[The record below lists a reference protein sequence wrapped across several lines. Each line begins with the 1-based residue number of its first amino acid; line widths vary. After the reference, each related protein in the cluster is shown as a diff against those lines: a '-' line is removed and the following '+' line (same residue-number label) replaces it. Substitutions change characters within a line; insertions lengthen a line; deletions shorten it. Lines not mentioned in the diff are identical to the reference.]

1 MEFQAYTILNHP
13 EWACIQAKA
22 PDSQQRTPVHLCC
35 VIDTSG
41 SMDSDSKLANVKN
54 SLQFL
59 LDFLGPED
67 KISII
72 TFSDHAT
79 TILKQISVSASEKEN
94 IRARISIITS
104 ESNTNLS
111 AGIIA
116 VRDCL
121 LKDSDTM
128 KQGILLLTDG
138 ITNVGMTHTPHL
150 VELVSKT
157 LEPFPGT
164 SISCIGY
171 GMDHNVLL
179 LQQITAVGGGSYYV
193 VNNLEDVATV
203 FGDILGGLVSCT
215 FQHIR
220 VRFPPKTEVKT
231 RYAIQKVEE
240 HMDVIIG
247 DLPAGMEAVFLAKID
262 PSASVTLKG
271 FAMSNHYDF
280 ELVTRVQITQDL
292 ALQTNGE
299 AHYLRFEVLALIDQ
313 SRHYM
318 NPYSR
323 EEDVV
328 VMISK
333 LAAHIQMIEEYK
345 RNNYHSLWDMLIH
358 ELNQCKR
365 YLENRRHISP
375 DTPNIMSQHSSTLG
389 RMRGISASASDDH
402 DLPQPVSSAAFSN
415 RMQRHISAEL
425 QSSLVPPEE
434 EPGAGDADPGAPRGA
449 RFFPASPLLQGQPLQ
464 KKIS

>member
-1 MEFQAYTILNHP
+1 MAYSLSSSNMEFQAYTILNHP

-41 SMDSDSKLANVKN
+41 SMDSNHKLSNVKN

-67 KISII
+67 KISVV

-79 TILKQISVSASEKEN
+79 TILKQVSVSAMEKEN
-94 IRARISIITS
+94 IRARISIIS
-104 ESNTNLS
+104 IESNTNLS

-121 LKDSDTM
+121 LREADSM

-138 ITNVGMTHTPHL
+138 IANIGMTHTPHL

-157 LEPFPGT
+157 LAPFPGT

-171 GMDHNVLL
+171 GMDHNVSL

-220 VRFPPKTEVKT
+220 VQFPPKTEVKT
-231 RYAIQKVEE
+231 RYAVHNSEE
-240 HMDVIIG
+240 YTEVIIG
-247 DLPAGMEAVFLAKID
+247 DLPAGMEAVFLAKVD
-262 PSASVTLKG
+262 PSVAITLKG
-271 FAMSNHYDF
+271 FTLANHYDF
-280 ELVTRVQITQDL
+280 ELVARVQVTQDL
-292 ALQTNGE
+292 ELQTNGE

-313 SRHYM
+313 SQHYM
-318 NPYSR
+318 NRYSR

-328 VMISK
+328 TIISK
-333 LAAHIQMIEEYK
+333 LVAQIQVIEDYK
-345 RNNYHSLWDMLIH
+345 KNHPHSLWDILIH
-358 ELNQCKR
+358 ELKQCKR

-375 DTPNIMSQHSSTLG
+375 DTPQIMSQHSSTLG
-389 RMRGISASASDDH
+389 RMRGISASQDQDPISPA
-402 DLPQPVSSAAFSN
+402 VFSN

-425 QSSLVPPEE
+425 QNSLAPQEE
-434 EPGAGDADPGAPRGA
+434 EPGAIVEPGIPIAPQMIYL
-449 RFFPASPLLQGQPLQ
+449 SSMLQR
-464 KKIS
+464 